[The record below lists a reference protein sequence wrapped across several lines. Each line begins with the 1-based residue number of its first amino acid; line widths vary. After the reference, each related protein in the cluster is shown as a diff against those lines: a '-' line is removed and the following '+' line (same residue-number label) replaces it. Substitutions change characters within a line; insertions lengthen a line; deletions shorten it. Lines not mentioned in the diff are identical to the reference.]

1 MAPYQEALAADSCG
15 PQALA
20 PSRLALTDVAAQPL
34 CATQA
39 QGCTTP
45 KAQQPDCNAA
55 APSGL
60 PMGLSNAQ
68 QEPLTPQLLANG
80 NTLYPGETTQIQ
92 HEPLID
98 LQAIDL
104 PEAGQTPP
112 HTGHH
117 PDAAAHVDA
126 RLPDLFGNPLE
137 EYIDP
142 ATQEAWLCHPGH
154 NDMVCWLR
162 DYTAYLHPAIGIT
175 QIEANALAAA
185 DVARRAAEDATY
197 QANVAQAAEMRA
209 TALAKVLADKAEADL
224 RDKEAAAAI
233 AATTADKATQRY
245 DVAAAQASADAS
257 HRAHRLSLA
266 DTAATPPAIAEALT
280 PAAQTLVPSAPASLA
295 AAGREPHSTDAPAH
309 APPVDASNT
318 VPALAEQALQATP
331 HPAPAIPR
339 VIPAG
344 PAPGIFDRLGRS
356 IACYAHAGS
365 GHRQ

>member
-1 MAPYQEALAADSCG
+1 
-15 PQALA
+15 
-20 PSRLALTDVAAQPL
+20 
-34 CATQA
+34 
-39 QGCTTP
+39 
-45 KAQQPDCNAA
+45 
-55 APSGL
+55 
-60 PMGLSNAQ
+60 MGLSNAQ
-68 QEPLTPQLLANG
+68 QELLTPQLLANG

-104 PEAGQTPP
+104 PEAGQTQPL
-112 HTGHH
+112 TEHH
-117 PDAAAHVDA
+117 SDAAAPVPP
-126 RLPDLFGNPLE
+126 RLPDLFSNPLE
-137 EYIDP
+137 EWMDP
-142 ATQEAWLCHPGH
+142 VIKEAWLCHPGH

-175 QIEANALAAA
+175 QIEASALEAA

-209 TALAKVLADKAEADL
+209 TALAKVAADKADADL
-224 RDKEAAAAI
+224 RDKEVAAAI
-233 AATTADKATQRY
+233 AATTADMATQRY
-245 DVAAAQASADAS
+245 DIAAAQASADAS

-266 DTAATPPAIAEALT
+266 APATPPATAEAHT

-295 AAGREPHSTDAPAH
+295 AAGQAPHSTDSPAH
-309 APPVDASNT
+309 APADANT
-318 VPALAEQALQATP
+318 VPALEEQALQTTP

-339 VIPAG
+339 ITPAG

-365 GHRQ
+365 SQRQ